1 MGELMA
7 PAERDSA
14 QPGTPTT
21 DRVKRIFSTIAP
33 SYDAFNALSSLGID
47 RLWRRATV
55 RLAEPDGDSVVL
67 ELAAG
72 TGDLTMAF
80 ARLGRPASVLSTDFV
95 PEMLQVGKR
104 KAATYHGPTKIDFAV
119 VDAQDLPFADA
130 SFDIVTIAFG
140 VRNLPERGRN
150 FAEVLRVLK
159 PGGRY
164 VILEF
169 SKPTLAPFRVF
180 YHFYLKTVIP
190 FLGGL
195 LTHDRASFVYLNDS
209 IRAFPPQVALASE
222 LRAAGFKNV
231 SWHNLTFGVVAVHI
245 AGA

>member
-1 MGELMA
+1 MS
-7 PAERDSA
+7 AEDKRTA
-14 QPGTPTT
+14 PGTPTT
-21 DRVKRIFSTIAP
+21 DRVRHIFSTIAP
-33 SYDAFNALSSLGID
+33 SYDTFNILSSFGID

-55 RLAEPDGDSVVL
+55 RLAGPDATSVML
-67 ELAAG
+67 DLAAG

-80 ARLGRPASVLSTDFV
+80 ARLGKPASVLSTDFV
-95 PEMLQVGKR
+95 PEMLEVGKR
-104 KAATYHGPTKIDFAV
+104 KAAAYSGPTKIDFAV

-140 VRNLPERGRN
+140 VRNLPERDRN
-150 FAEVLRVLK
+150 FAEVRRVLK

-169 SKPTLAPFRVF
+169 TTPPLAVVRAF

-195 LTHDRASFVYLNDS
+195 LTRDRASFQYLNDS
-209 IRAFPPQVALASE
+209 IRAFPPQDALADE
-222 LRAAGFKNV
+222 LSAAGFGRV
-231 SWHNLTFGVVAVHI
+231 TWHNLTFGIVAVHL
-245 AGA
+245 AEA